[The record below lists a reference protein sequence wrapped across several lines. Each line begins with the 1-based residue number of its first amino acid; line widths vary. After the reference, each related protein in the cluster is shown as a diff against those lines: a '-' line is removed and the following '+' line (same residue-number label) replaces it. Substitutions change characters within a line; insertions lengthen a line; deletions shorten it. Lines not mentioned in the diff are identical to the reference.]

1 MKTEI
6 PVCPKIKTE
15 AYKSVF
21 IASET
26 PDCHTLE
33 KYLLS
38 SLSHWI
44 KELSS
49 CIAMERLTTQS
60 NKTKTK
66 NPHILQDLGLWHILL
81 NFLRQLT
88 HQVSVII
95 SCRQGSV
102 LKNTVTLVKDAP
114 SCLTYTQRI
123 QP

>member
-26 PDCHTLE
+26 PYCHTLE

-88 HQVSVII
+88 LGYSEVIKFQL
-95 SCRQGSV
+95 SLAADKGLFS
-102 LKNTVTLVKDAP
+102 K
-114 SCLTYTQRI
+114 TQSHWLRML
-123 QP
+123 PVV